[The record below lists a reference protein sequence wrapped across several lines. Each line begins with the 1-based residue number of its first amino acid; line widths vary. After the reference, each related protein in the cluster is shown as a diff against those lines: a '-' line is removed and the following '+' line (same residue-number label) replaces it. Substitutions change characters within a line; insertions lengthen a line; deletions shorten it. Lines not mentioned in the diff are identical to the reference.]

1 MSTHALNDKK
11 IIRAWAIF
19 DWANSAYS
27 LVISTAIFPIYF
39 IAYTPEIITL
49 GGIQFTNA
57 ALYSFAVTFSYVIIA
72 CLSPILSG
80 IADYSGRRK
89 FFLHMFTLI
98 GSIACMILYLFK
110 GEPQLWLA
118 TTMFIL
124 ATVGFSGSLVFY
136 DSFLPLIVTEDRYN
150 SVSAKGFTYGYI
162 GSVIL
167 LIAILLMGNKPEW
180 FGFADSQGAY
190 RLGFLM
196 VGLWWVGFA
205 QYTLKFLP
213 KDKRTAFTEKIISNG
228 FNELKKAFRQVW
240 QNKNIV
246 MFLTSYFFYSAGVQ
260 TVIYLAT
267 VFASKEL
274 GFEST
279 ELIIIVL
286 LLQLVAIV
294 GAYLFSLLGNVRGNR
309 LSIMIMLVIWI
320 GICIGAYYTQS
331 KSFFYF
337 LAVMVGMVMG
347 GIQSLSRASF
357 SSLITEKSDT
367 TSFFSLMDV
376 IYKGAIVTGTFLFG
390 LAENLTGNMR
400 NSVLVLGCLP
410 LYFGFVFYAKNVV
423 AASES
428 KTSVWVEW

>member
-1 MSTHALNDKK
+1 MFN
-11 IIRAWAIF
+11 
-19 DWANSAYS
+19 
-27 LVISTAIFPIYF
+27 
-39 IAYTPEIITL
+39 
-49 GGIQFTNA
+49 
-57 ALYSFAVTFSYVIIA
+57 
-72 CLSPILSG
+72 
-80 IADYSGRRK
+80 GR
-89 FFLHMFTLI
+89 I
-98 GSIACMILYLFK
+98 
-110 GEPQLWLA
+110 
-118 TTMFIL
+118 
-124 ATVGFSGSLVFY
+124 
-136 DSFLPLIVTEDRYN
+136 
-150 SVSAKGFTYGYI
+150 
-162 GSVIL
+162 
-167 LIAILLMGNKPEW
+167 
-180 FGFADSQGAY
+180 
-190 RLGFLM
+190 
-196 VGLWWVGFA
+196 WWVGFA

-274 GFEST
+274 GFESS

-400 NSVLVLGCLP
+400 NSVLVLGCLF
-410 LYFGFVFYAKNVV
+410 LIGLFFMQ
-423 AASES
+423 
-428 KTSVWVEW
+428 KTWLPVPNQKHQSG